1 MCEGLVFRKTCYC
14 RIVFNISMT
23 LISKQL
29 NTITDKGKYGI
40 NFVGRTVYFKA
51 YCGFLWSFKIARE
64 WCINTFSQSFAA
76 NCKTEREKIR
86 RIGGIEILQLI
97 VRERCY

>member
-1 MCEGLVFRKTCYC
+1 MCKGLVFGKTCYC

-51 YCGFLWSFKIARE
+51 IAVSSGLLR
-64 WCINTFSQSFAA
+64 
-76 NCKTEREKIR
+76 
-86 RIGGIEILQLI
+86 
-97 VRERCY
+97 